1 MSTPELVWRR
11 RLIGATSGLSAVT
24 VGPVI
29 GGVGMVIAVAPL
41 RG

>member
-1 MSTPELVWRR
+1 MSTPELVSGW
-11 RLIGATSGLSAVT
+11 RLIGATTGLSAVA